1 METAR
6 LFIQM
11 EIESG
16 DKIRRKVVGFVVVMM
31 EAVRRSPKKKT
42 FSSRSYLHLNYM
54 KNRKTTRLPASNF
67 PIRSSHRHLM

>member
-31 EAVRRSPKKKT
+31 EAVRRSPKKKP
-42 FSSRSYLHLNYM
+42 SRRAL
-54 KNRKTTRLPASNF
+54 
-67 PIRSSHRHLM
+67 ICI